1 MMTVLDS
8 GLSPKTFNSKDKTVN
23 IKSRFAIQVVFS
35 YLPVLMSTTLKTCL
49 PVLLYRTNEQRKSMI
64 STPPQTELTS
74 NSSVSAVSKSTST
87 TSASSYQ
94 TSREQFA
101 ATRKGSAR
109 SNRLSNLPR
118 SSATASSS
126 SFQQQQPGAATAA
139 AAFDAV
145 LAVDDSVEEWAKLQ
159 EEADKLYAKVAA
171 EADDTFMGLRPPSR
185 SPYRQGAVMCRGADF
200 YDTFNNYIYDG
211 GLGRYKNR

>member
-1 MMTVLDS
+1 LLFS
-8 GLSPKTFNSKDKTVN
+8 
-23 IKSRFAIQVVFS
+23 SRFS
-35 YLPVLMSTTLKTCL
+35 YLLMSTTLKTCL

-74 NSSVSAVSKSTST
+74 NSSASAVSKSTST

-126 SFQQQQPGAATAA
+126 FQQQQPGAA

-145 LAVDDSVEEWAKLQ
+145 LVVDDSVEEWAKLQ